1 MVEFILVEEMDEV
14 AVYWYYPNG
23 DKQKHHGVVT
33 FFKKTGAFEITQLA
47 PDDFSRH
54 VKLEEVKSLR
64 DFVNN
69 MRIEQGE
76 PELTE
81 EEWPTPTEGFIT
93 TFFADHV
100 ISTVKKS
107 FEKGVLLKEGNAAW
121 Y

>member
-1 MVEFILVEEMDEV
+1 MDEV

-69 MRIEQGE
+69 MRIEQGK

-107 FEKGVLLKEGNAAW
+107 FEKGVLPKEGSAAW